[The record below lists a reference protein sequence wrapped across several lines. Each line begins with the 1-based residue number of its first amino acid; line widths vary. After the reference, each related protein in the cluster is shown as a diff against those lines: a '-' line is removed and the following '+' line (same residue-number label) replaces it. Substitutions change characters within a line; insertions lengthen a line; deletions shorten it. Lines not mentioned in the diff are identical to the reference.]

1 MVKGFRIP
9 GSQEAHDTA
18 ELRLMGK
25 IQSRFSGRVFLLHQY
40 VGLFNQRNGKKVYI
54 GVKGIADIGGW
65 LDGRAFQIEVK
76 SGMAVRNKDQEAF
89 GEMAVKT
96 GAIYI
101 VARFS
106 GQWSQCDELEAER
119 ICCELESAAGSRLLG
134 VPAEPVRKEPDPDQG
149 R

>member
-76 SGMAVRNKDQEAF
+76 SGMATRNHDQIAF
-89 GEMAVKT
+89 GEMAAKT

-101 VARFS
+101 VGRFS
-106 GQWSQCDELEAER
+106 GQWGESDELEAER
-119 ICCELESAAGSRLLG
+119 ICDELESAARSRLS
-134 VPAEPVRKEPDPDQG
+134 VQPAEPVRTEPDPHSRG
-149 R
+149 